1 MTTTAMAKNAENV
14 PSSQRNTCNFKM
26 VVTSASASST
36 TTKPMT
42 TGQPRVP
49 RTNLKTKYIS
59 TARIKI
65 SSAGRHKSWM

>member
-1 MTTTAMAKNAENV
+1 
-14 PSSQRNTCNFKM
+14 M

-49 RTNLKTKYIS
+49 RKK
-59 TARIKI
+59 RDV
-65 SSAGRHKSWM
+65 